1 MRRIARPR
9 GTVAHPGSASQPL
22 RRNRDYRLLWLGQT
36 LSQVGSNAS
45 NLAYPLAALALTGSP
60 ARAGL
65 VGAANW
71 LPYLLFQ
78 LVAGAFVDRWNR
90 RATMLVCDGLNAA
103 AVASI
108 PVAYAFGALS
118 FWQLL
123 VVAFADRTLSTFFA
137 PAEASALARVVPAE
151 RYAEAVGRN
160 DAREHVA
167 SLAGPPLGGALFG
180 LAVYAPFVAD
190 ATSYA
195 VSFGAVA
202 GLRTSLAAPRAER
215 RHLRAEILEGLRFIW
230 AVPFLRASL
239 FQAAGTNLTWSATT
253 LTMIFVAHA
262 NGASGAEIGVMF
274 VLLGAGGILGSL
286 ASRRLLARLSLPAI
300 VLGIMWIWTVLIAL
314 LTATTDPFALGAIA
328 GAAMFLAPT
337 WNGAVVGKAMSL
349 TPDELRGRVSAADA
363 LISFGLR
370 PLALLSVGWLDEAH
384 GGRVTFF
391 AIAGW
396 TLLIAILSTLS
407 PSLRHEPA

>member
-1 MRRIARPR
+1 
-9 GTVAHPGSASQPL
+9 VADYVEPL

-45 NLAYPLAALALTGSP
+45 NLAYPLLALALTGSP

-78 LVAGAFVDRWNR
+78 LVAGAFVDRWHR

-108 PVAYAFGALS
+108 PIVYAFGALS
-118 FWQLL
+118 YWQLL
-123 VVAFADRTLSTFFA
+123 AVAFADRTLSTFFA
-137 PAEASALARVVPAE
+137 PAEATALARVVPPE

-180 LAVYAPFVAD
+180 VAPYAPFVAD
-190 ATSYA
+190 AASYA
-195 VSFGAVA
+195 VSFGAIA
-202 GLRTSLAAPRAER
+202 ALRTPLAAPPAER
-215 RHLRAEILEGLRFIW
+215 RHLRAEVLDGLRFIW
-230 AVPFLRASL
+230 RVPFLRASIL
-239 FQAAGTNLTWSATT
+239 QATGTNLTWSGMT

-262 NGASGAEIGVMF
+262 NGASGAAIGAMF
-274 VLLGAGGILGSL
+274 VLLGTGGILGSL
-286 ASRRLLARLSLPAI
+286 ASRRLLARFSLPAI
-300 VLGIMWIWTVLIAL
+300 VLGIMWIWTALIAL

-337 WNGAVVGKAMSL
+337 WNGAVVGKTMSL
-349 TPDELRGRVSAADA
+349 TPDALRGRVSAADA
-363 LISFGLR
+363 LLSFGAR
-370 PLALLSVGWLDEAH
+370 PLALLGVGWLDEAH
-384 GGRVTFF
+384 GGRVTFL
-391 AIAGW
+391 AVAGW
-396 TLLIAILSTLS
+396 TLVIAILSTLA
-407 PSLRHEPA
+407 PALRHEPA